1 MKNMHKIKEP
11 NPLNLFEIRRLK
23 VPSPHC
29 DYINIPRRYNLEQ
42 SLIKWITENLKGR
55 YYIGDAIM
63 LRDSGTETVCKIGF
77 EDAKELSYFTLACPL
92 LKYK

>member
-1 MKNMHKIKEP
+1 MPMLKTKEP

-29 DYINIPRRYNLEQ
+29 DYIKLPLKYNLEQ

-55 YYIGDAIM
+55 FYVGKSM
-63 LRDSGTETVCKIGF
+63 TLREEGGAETVCKVGF

>member
-1 MKNMHKIKEP
+1 MKNMLRHKEP
-11 NPLNLFEIRRLK
+11 NAYNLFEIRRLK

-29 DYINIPRRYNLEQ
+29 EYINLPLKYNLEQ
-42 SLIKWITENLKGR
+42 SLVNWISTNLKGR
-55 YYIGDAIM
+55 FYVGKSVA
-63 LRDSGTETVCKIGF
+63 LREQGTETVCKVGF